1 MASIHPL
8 IEKIQRTGFQ
18 FFQDFTNFKSEKGYG
33 LTVDHTGNLDLASIA
48 STGFALSSY
57 VIGVKHGYIT
67 RQEALMKVIGTLKT
81 LQDHVPNYHGFF
93 AHFLN
98 IHTAE
103 RSRKCEYST
112 IDTALALNGVITV
125 AGFFLES
132 EVQFLAQS
140 ILNRVDWDH
149 LIHLY
154 RGKKRLYMAY
164 NPDADGDYVNGK
176 PGFIH
181 HWSMFA
187 EQLMMYVMYAS
198 THSKSDAIELY
209 ESFERQR
216 VQYEDASYLSSP
228 GNALFVY
235 QYPLAWLH
243 LNNVTD
249 HQGISWFNNAQQA
262 VLGHYRLSRAI
273 AKDYPTFGKH
283 YFGLTASYGIQGYQV
298 CEALPNVNHRLHT
311 DGSVAPNAMIGSLPF
326 QSDLSIQAIQQLSLE
341 PNMWDERYGFKN
353 AFNNLPTRWIAERYL
368 GIDKG
373 LEMLMANAYLYQD
386 VYQAYHAHPLIV
398 RGMETL
404 QWKKR

>member
-1 MASIHPL
+1 MTSINPL
-8 IEKIQRTGFQ
+8 IEKIQKTGFQ
-18 FFQDFTNFKSEKGYG
+18 FFQDFSNFRSEKGYG

-57 VIGVKHGYIT
+57 VIGVKNGYISHGD
-67 RQEALMKVIGTLKT
+67 ALIKVVGTLKT
-81 LQDHVPNYHGFF
+81 LHDNVPHYHGFF
-93 AHFLN
+93 AHFLD

-103 RSRKCEYST
+103 RSKKCEYST

-125 AGFFLES
+125 AGYFKEK
-132 EVQFLAQS
+132 EVQHLANA
-140 ILNRVDWDH
+140 ILARVDWDH
-149 LIHLY
+149 LIHLHK
-154 RGKKRLYMAY
+154 GKKRLYMAF

-187 EQLMMYVMYAS
+187 EQLMMYVMYAG
-198 THSKSDAIELY
+198 THSQRDALELY
-209 ESFERQR
+209 ESFERKR
-216 VQYEDASYLSSP
+216 VQYDDASFLSSP

-235 QYPLAWLH
+235 QYPLAWLN
-243 LNNVTD
+243 LKDITD
-249 HQGISWFNNAQQA
+249 HQGISWFQNVQQA
-262 VLGHYRLSRAI
+262 ILGHYRLSRDI

-326 QSDLSIQAIQQLSLE
+326 QAELSLKAIE
-341 PNMWDERYGFKN
+341 LLFKEEHVWDERYGFKN
-353 AFNNLPTRWIAERYL
+353 AFNNVPQRWIAQRYL

-373 LEMLMANAYLYQD
+373 LEMLMANAYLTKD
-386 VYQAYHAHPLIV
+386 VYDAYHHHPLIK
-398 RGMETL
+398 RGMEIL